1 LGRFVREGEKL
12 PPIYYYSKGEKI
24 MSMNLAE
31 LGLVLCQEFD
41 QRELELNTLHS
52 EIRTR
57 VKNDREELSK
67 LSNVDRANQM
77 KAQKQIM
84 EDASGLLD
92 KYRVERVTL
101 AQVLKTNEVSQIGE
115 MNSWAREREEEL
127 KGWYKAGG
135 YMLRKRTG
143 R

>member
-1 LGRFVREGEKL
+1 
-12 PPIYYYSKGEKI
+12 

-67 LSNVDRANQM
+67 LNNLDRANQM
-77 KAQKQIM
+77 KDQKKIM
-84 EDASGLLD
+84 EDASGLLN
-92 KYRVERVTL
+92 KYRVERAAL
-101 AQVLKTNEVSQIGE
+101 GQLLKANDVSQFAE

-127 KGWYKAGG
+127 KGWYKAGRYMLRKPEESKGGHKAGG

>member
-1 LGRFVREGEKL
+1 
-12 PPIYYYSKGEKI
+12 

-52 EIRTR
+52 EIRAR

-67 LSNVDRANQM
+67 LNSVDRANQM

-84 EDASGLLD
+84 EDSRGLLA
-92 KYRVERVTL
+92 KYSAERAAL
-101 AQVLKTNEVSQIGE
+101 AQVMKANEVAQIGE
-115 MNSWAREREEEL
+115 MNSWAKEREEEL
-127 KGWYKAGG
+127 KGWYKAGSYMLRKPKESKGGHKAGG

>member
-1 LGRFVREGEKL
+1 
-12 PPIYYYSKGEKI
+12 

-57 VKNDREELSK
+57 VQNDREELSK
-67 LSNVDRANQM
+67 LTNVDRANQM
-77 KAQKQIM
+77 KIQKQIV
-84 EDASGLLD
+84 EDASGLLN
-92 KYRVERVTL
+92 KYRGERATL
-101 AQVLKTNEVSQIGE
+101 VQVLKSNEVSQIGE
-115 MNSWAREREEEL
+115 MKSWASEREEEL

-135 YMLRKRTG
+135 YMVRKPEESKDGPKTGEFMVRKRTW

>member
-1 LGRFVREGEKL
+1 
-12 PPIYYYSKGEKI
+12 
-24 MSMNLAE
+24 MNLAE